1 MHAVRFTHGLT
12 IIIHKESFDILSLW
26 AGELDVASV
35 TSLAVYFL
43 DTPGLVN
50 VSEGTSR
57 NRIKDLVCNPGCT
70 ALRRVAFD
78 IRLYDAVLDRVSSP
92 VLLQEFF
99 VEFRDL
105 AAP

>member
-1 MHAVRFTHGLT
+1 VHAVRFTHGLT

-57 NRIKDLVCNPGCT
+57 NRILKTWFAIQVVPLCGVSLST
-70 ALRRVAFD
+70 
-78 IRLYDAVLDRVSSP
+78 YD
-92 VLLQEFF
+92 
-99 VEFRDL
+99 
-105 AAP
+105 